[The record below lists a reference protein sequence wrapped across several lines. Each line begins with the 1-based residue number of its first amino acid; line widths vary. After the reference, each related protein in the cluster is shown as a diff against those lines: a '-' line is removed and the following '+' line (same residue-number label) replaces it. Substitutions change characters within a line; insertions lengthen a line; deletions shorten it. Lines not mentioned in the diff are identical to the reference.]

1 MPPRNVCNSKR
12 STTAQRPVTVHAE
25 NVTMV
30 YTVNMETDVI
40 ETINFFTRAAVE
52 PNARGEHHFVYLQE
66 LPDVIDPLFT
76 TPPDIR
82 PGSAPRQQIG
92 ILWLARLLTSQ

>member
-1 MPPRNVCNSKR
+1 MTVR
-12 STTAQRPVTVHAE
+12 AEDVTL
-25 NVTMV
+25 V
-30 YTVNMETDVI
+30 YTVDMETDVI
-40 ETINFFTRAAVE
+40 ETINFFTAAAVE
-52 PNARGEHHFVYLQE
+52 PNARGELHFVYLQE